1 MVNNDEVDSKQ
12 DTSAGTVA
20 ENGDIAAKNEAEAM
34 KEQSSSITDENGGT
48 DSKDAA
54 MKEQSTEGGNVASN
68 IKTESAPSASSDAN
82 NTSNTDATTTATN
95 NEPSK
100 PVVHTLPGSIAQIP
114 RVTIPKGQSSHT
126 EPCPL
131 IGPGWLQQAVHR
143 TTPSG
148 GTYKNDRIFISPEG
162 RRFKSYTDVLRYLSS
177 RGLAIDTTTTTTK
190 NVKNNG
196 GGSNVNPS
204 PRPPLATSGPGTGK
218 GIDMHPFQ
226 RGSVIEVLYV
236 KRTKVF
242 KDLNDSIIVN
252 GDDDGIKR
260 RHFWWED
267 EESLSDWFNSD
278 DDDEDEDDDANGK
291 SSAGNNKDNKNKANT
306 NNVWL
311 CDIIDRAPLYPNL
324 DNQHPQQ
331 QWKYYIHY
339 RDFNRRMDEWIPME
353 RVVSPPSVGN
363 AKVRALKKKR
373 EEEEKERIRAEMMRE
388 RLDREREE
396 RRMRRLFSEGGE
408 GSTGV
413 GGNMSDVST
422 GRRESSLR
430 SSRSSSVGEAMNT
443 LDGVNSAGVGS
454 GLLVGGGG
462 GDNRKRHRRSTS
474 AAMVNDASTVDND
487 ASRLTRRRRGA
498 ADGDA
503 SNEAGLSSGTSA
515 VTAGTSKA
523 TSSSGASAVVVAEEH
538 TAVDVVT
545 TLTAQVLDEHEGMD
559 EAALKEH
566 EEVTKVKNVAMLEL
580 GQYQMDTWYFSPLP
594 KEMFRDGGLIDVL
607 YVDEFSLNFFTRKSE
622 LLRFQAKEL
631 PKNRRHPPG
640 NEIYRCGN
648 LSMFEV
654 DGFEE
659 RQYCQNLCYIA
670 KLFLDHKTLYFDVD
684 PFLFYV
690 LCEVDERGYH
700 PVGYYSKEKYSDVGY
715 NLACILTFPSH
726 QRKGYGRFLIAFSY
740 ELSKKE
746 EKVGSPE
753 KPMSDL
759 GQQAYI
765 PYWTSTIVDFL
776 LNESNESKSMSI
788 MDIAKKTSI
797 MAEDIIYAL
806 NTLGILKF
814 VNGVYFIS
822 AERKLLVDLAK
833 KHPVKEPRVDP
844 SKLHWTPYLTDVKR
858 DKFSL
863 SSKKPSLQQD

>member
-1 MVNNDEVDSKQ
+1 MTVDSDEVVDSSKEEPSATAT
-12 DTSAGTVA
+12 DEKGEAGT
-20 ENGDIAAKNEAEAM
+20 DTDTAKNIHVVNEAM
-34 KEQSSSITDENGGT
+34 KEQPAETT
-48 DSKDAA
+48 
-54 MKEQSTEGGNVASN
+54 SN
-68 IKTESAPSASSDAN
+68 DAN
-82 NTSNTDATTTATN
+82 EAMTVDTVNDDIRTAENPCNQTTDTTTSNN
-95 NEPSK
+95 NEPPPK
-100 PVVHTLPGSIAQIP
+100 PVAHTLPGSIAQIP
-114 RVTIPKGQSSHT
+114 RVIIPAGQSSHT

-148 GTYKNDRIFISPEG
+148 GTYKNDRIFISPDG
-162 RRFKSYTDVLRYLSS
+162 RRFKSYTDVLRFLSS
-177 RGLAIDTTTTTTK
+177 SSRAAGGLVIDAK
-190 NVKNNG
+190 Y
-196 GGSNVNPS
+196 SNSNSSSTNPS
-204 PRPPLATSGPGTGK
+204 PRPLATSGPGTGK
-218 GIDMHPFQ
+218 GIDMHPYQ
-226 RGSVIEVLYV
+226 RGSVIEVLYL

-242 KDLNDSIIVN
+242 KDLNDSFFYNNDV
-252 GDDDGIKR
+252 GDDDSCEGQRR

-267 EESLSDWFNSD
+267 DESLSDWFNSD
-278 DDDEDEDDDANGK
+278 DDVEDDDANIDTKNNGK
-291 SSAGNNKDNKNKANT
+291 TSALNNKDNANNN

-353 RVVSPPSVGN
+353 RIVSPPSVGN
-363 AKVRALKKKR
+363 AKVRALKKKK

-388 RLDREREE
+388 RLEREREE
-396 RRMRRLFSEGGE
+396 RRMRRLFSEGGGE
-408 GSTGV
+408 G
-413 GGNMSDVST
+413 GGNSDVSL

-430 SSRSSSVGEAMNT
+430 SSRSSSFGEGLNT
-443 LDGVNSAGVGS
+443 LEGTNSTGVGT
-454 GLLVGGGG
+454 GLLV
-462 GDNRKRHRRSTS
+462 DNRKRHRRSSS
-474 AAMVNDASTVDND
+474 AVMVNEVSSAVDHD
-487 ASRLTRRRRGA
+487 ISRQTRRRRGA
-498 ADGDA
+498 AIDGDV
-503 SNEAGLSSGTSA
+503 SNEAGPFSGTSA
-515 VTAGTSKA
+515 GTAAGSSKA
-523 TSSSGASAVVVAEEH
+523 TSSSGVSAVVVAEEH

-594 KEMFRDGGLIDVL
+594 KELFRDGGLIDVL

-715 NLACILTFPSH
+715 NLGES
-726 QRKGYGRFLIAFSY
+726 
-740 ELSKKE
+740 
-746 EKVGSPE
+746 
-753 KPMSDL
+753 
-759 GQQAYI
+759 
-765 PYWTSTIVDFL
+765 
-776 LNESNESKSMSI
+776 LNVAH
-788 MDIAKKTSI
+788 DC
-797 MAEDIIYAL
+797 L
-806 NTLGILKF
+806 
-814 VNGVYFIS
+814 
-822 AERKLLVDLAK
+822 
-833 KHPVKEPRVDP
+833 
-844 SKLHWTPYLTDVKR
+844 
-858 DKFSL
+858 
-863 SSKKPSLQQD
+863 